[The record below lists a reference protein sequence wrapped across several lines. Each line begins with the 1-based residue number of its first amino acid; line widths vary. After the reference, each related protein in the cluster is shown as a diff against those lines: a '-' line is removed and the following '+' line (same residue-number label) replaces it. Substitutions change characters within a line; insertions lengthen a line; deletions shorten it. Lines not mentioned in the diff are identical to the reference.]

1 MKNYFSIN
9 WLVRCF
15 FVVAVLLPIS
25 FLCAQDAPENYS
37 RVYYANDFFR
47 ARDLYYTQGVRIE
60 LSRAKW
66 AFLFTREGF
75 TPSSLSDPE
84 IRIGDH
90 PYAGVSYAGVR
101 RTWKGVLEGQEDL
114 FLLQGNIGVIGPASG
129 GKQEQTA
136 IHRWIDDEIP
146 MGWGN
151 QITNDLILD
160 VMAGY
165 DRLMFS
171 SRFFDIE
178 LGGLARLGTYRTR
191 LDVHGQFRIGIVEP
205 ITTRKGKSFS
215 LVYRV
220 SPVAQLVG
228 YDATLQGGL
237 FNDSSPYTVP
247 ASDISRAVG
256 RIHTSLDMRFGGFG
270 ASFGHTYQTRRFATI
285 DAHAWGELTLVW
297 YGQKIGKIVRGD
309 ITVN

>member
-1 MKNYFSIN
+1 M
-9 WLVRCF
+9 
-15 FVVAVLLPIS
+15 
-25 FLCAQDAPENYS
+25 
-37 RVYYANDFFR
+37 
-47 ARDLYYTQGVRIE
+47 
-60 LSRAKW
+60 
-66 AFLFTREGF
+66 
-75 TPSSLSDPE
+75 
-84 IRIGDH
+84 
-90 PYAGVSYAGVR
+90 
-101 RTWKGVLEGQEDL
+101 
-114 FLLQGNIGVIGPASG
+114 
-129 GKQEQTA
+129 
-136 IHRWIDDEIP
+136 
-146 MGWGN
+146 
-151 QITNDLILD
+151 
-160 VMAGY
+160 
-165 DRLMFS
+165 
-171 SRFFDIE
+171 
-178 LGGLARLGTYRTR
+178 
-191 LDVHGQFRIGIVEP
+191 EP

-247 ASDISRAVG
+247 ASDISRAVA

>member
-1 MKNYFSIN
+1 MPSLFNLLISVFLLIQVLMVSTGTVEAQASTDNYF
-9 WLVRCF
+9 
-15 FVVAVLLPIS
+15 
-25 FLCAQDAPENYS
+25 
-37 RVYYANDFFR
+37 RVFYANDFFR
-47 ARDLYYTQGVRIE
+47 ARDLYYTQGLRLE
-60 LSRAKW
+60 LARGKW

-75 TPSSLSDPE
+75 TPSSLADPE

-101 RTWKGVLEGQEDL
+101 RTWTGVSDGAADV
-114 FLLQGNIGVIGPASG
+114 FFLQGFLGIIGPASG

-151 QITNDLILD
+151 QIANDLIMD
-160 VMAGY
+160 MMVGY
-165 DRLMFS
+165 DRSILNT
-171 SRFFDIE
+171 RFLDIE

-191 LDVHGQFRIGIVEP
+191 LDAHGQIRIGIVKP
-205 ITTRKGKSFS
+205 ISTRKGKSFS

-220 SPVAQLVG
+220 TPVAQLVG

-237 FNDSSPYTVP
+237 FNGSSPYKVP
-247 ASDISRAVG
+247 AEDVARAVG
-256 RIHTSLDMRFGGFG
+256 RLHTSLDMRFGGFG

-297 YGQKIGKIVRGD
+297 YGRKTGKIVRGD
-309 ITVN
+309 IMVN